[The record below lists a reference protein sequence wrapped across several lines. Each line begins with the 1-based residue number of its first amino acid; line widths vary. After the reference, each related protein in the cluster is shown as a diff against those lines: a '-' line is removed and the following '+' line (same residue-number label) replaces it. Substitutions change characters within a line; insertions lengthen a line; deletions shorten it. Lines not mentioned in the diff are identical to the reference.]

1 MRSRAVRHGPIRPVQ
16 ETAVLRPAVLAAGM
30 RSGRMRPAA
39 IDGTAIDGA
48 AADGT
53 DARPADGAAA
63 DGAAAR
69 PADGTPRPRPVRAAV
84 AGAAVLRHARRE
96 PARLAWL
103 PWLAWVPRLPWMGW
117 LARVRPSW
125 LARPLRMRRYLAR
138 TAQQLPVVV
147 LVDVYRSA

>member
-1 MRSRAVRHGPIRPVQ
+1 MRSRAVRHGPVRPVR

-39 IDGTAIDGA
+39 IDGPAAGP
-48 AADGT
+48 AADRASRT
-53 DARPADGAAA
+53 
-63 DGAAAR
+63 
-69 PADGTPRPRPVRAAV
+69 RPVRPAV

-96 PARLAWL
+96 PARLPWLARLARLARLGWL
-103 PWLAWVPRLPWMGW
+103 PWLARVSW
-117 LARVRPSW
+117 LARVARVRPSW
-125 LARPLRMRRYLAR
+125 LARPLRMRRCIAR